1 MTPAQVGN
9 RLGELKR
16 QGRVIRLD
24 VLNKEGTKKYRAAN
38 AQWAIVDGRQ
48 YAKKLT
54 ERPKDN
60 IARSA
65 SGRLRNYGSMNSKK
79 FEAILSMSNTFK
91 NDKEAFEAVKA
102 EAKIRGIATK
112 KSVANVDFDSKR
124 SAAKSNKVNQTEM
137 APEIMKAARY
147 KGKKDYSGWLMSE
160 KYDGYRAIWDGEKFI
175 SKNGNVFYAP
185 EEFTKGFPKVRLDG
199 ELWAGREQYQ
209 RAASIIRR
217 KPKSKDYNK
226 DDWNEL
232 KYVVFDAPGLYKDS
246 GSMKVS
252 TTLAQDDFGGWS
264 GGIREYMK
272 AEDFEQAMDLMREW
286 KSGIA
291 KLPDENWKASGYY
304 NLDGTP
310 TEAFGGGWLGTKM
323 IPSTDKLILAPQVVV
338 EDGSKESITAAMD
351 ELVMGGA
358 EGIMLRDPKS
368 PYSAGRKSSIIKVKP
383 SWTEEARVIGYE
395 EGLNSNE
402 GKVGS
407 LLLESLT
414 EPGLKF
420 KLGIGLTDED
430 RLNPPKKGA
439 VVEYKFQGKMKSGK
453 PRHASFLRVRK
464 DMNRRTSESIR
475 HINNQQFRGIGA
487 TRSKTYA
494 RKVADRV
501 RTLANR
507 NARVIPRSGGFG
519 VYVSNRRRS

>member
-1 MTPAQVGN
+1 M
-9 RLGELKR
+9 E
-16 QGRVIRLD
+16 
-24 VLNKEGTKKYRAAN
+24 
-38 AQWAIVDGRQ
+38 
-48 YAKKLT
+48 
-54 ERPKDN
+54 N

-65 SGRLRNYGSMNSKK
+65 SGRLRNYGSMNTKK
-79 FEAILSMSNTFK
+79 FKAILEMSDTFK
-91 NDKEAFEAVKA
+91 DDKEAYEAVKA
-102 EAKIRGIATK
+102 EAKERGIK
-112 KSVANVDFDSKR
+112 KQQPVADVEFDSKR
-124 SAAKSNKVNQTEM
+124 SIAKSRGVNRKEM

-175 SKNGNVFYAP
+175 SKYGNVFYAP

-209 RAASIIRR
+209 RASSIISR
-217 KPKSKDYNK
+217 KPQSKDYNK

-232 KYVVFDAPGLYKDS
+232 KYVVFDAPGLYKGYSDV
-246 GSMKVS
+246 KKL
-252 TTLAQDDFGGWS
+252 TQDEFGAWS
-264 GGIREYMK
+264 GGVREYMK
-272 AEDFEQAMDLMREW
+272 AGDFEEAMDLMREW
-286 KSGIA
+286 KNGIA
-291 KLPDENWKASGYY
+291 KLPDENWKTSGYY

-338 EDGSKESITAAMD
+338 EDGSQESILAAMD
-351 ELVMGGA
+351 QLVMGGA
-358 EGIMLRDPKS
+358 EGVMLRDPKS

-395 EGLNSNE
+395 EGLNKNE

-407 LLLESLT
+407 LLVESLVQ
-414 EPGLKF
+414 PGLKF
-420 KLGIGLTDED
+420 KLGTGLSDED

-439 VVEYKFQGKMKSGK
+439 VVEYKFNGKMKSGK

-494 RKVADRV
+494 RMVAERV
-501 RTLANR
+501 RTLAKR

-519 VYVSNRRRS
+519 IYVSNRRRS